1 MEKEQLMIGS
11 IVVDSCMWIELLR
24 GSATGKKLQEILDK
38 EQSLF
43 ISSLTLTE
51 VYYYLLKKKE
61 PSCQRFIDFIRKMSF
76 VISVN
81 EDIALNAALLRL
93 EKGWGTGDA
102 IIFATGLSHHA
113 KVLTCDSDFSGEEG
127 ALFMGK

>member
-1 MEKEQLMIGS
+1 MEKEQLITGP

-24 GSATGKKLQEILDK
+24 GSATGKKLQELLDK

-51 VYYYLLKKKE
+51 VYHYLLKKKE
-61 PSCQRFIDFIRKMSF
+61 PSCQRFIDFIRNMSF

-81 EDIALNAALLRL
+81 EDIALKSALLRI
-93 EKGWGTGDA
+93 EKGWGAGDA
-102 IIFATGLSHHA
+102 IIFATALSQHA
-113 KVLTCDSDFSGEEG
+113 KVLTCDSDFSGEEVVFFI
-127 ALFMGK
+127 AK